1 MPPQEMMTMIMLSQN
16 GSFMLNVM
24 DDHAAGWSKATVEL
38 PADMAGQPSDLFDKV
53 FAFTF
58 DVLGLQ
64 SVELR
69 VRQADRPMH
78 LSSAAQAY
86 HKRRA

>member
-1 MPPQEMMTMIMLSQN
+1 MMSRE
-16 GSFMLNVM
+16 GSFTLNIL
-24 DDHAAGWSKATVEL
+24 DDRAAGRSKATIDL
-38 PADMAGQPSDLFDKV
+38 PADMAGQPGDLFDKV

-69 VRQADRPMH
+69 VRTADAPMS
-78 LSSAAQAY
+78 LAGAMQPY
-86 HKRRA
+86 GERRA

>member
-1 MPPQEMMTMIMLSQN
+1 MIMMSRN
-16 GSFMLNVM
+16 GSFTLNIL
-24 DDHAAGWSKATVEL
+24 DDRADGRSKATIDL
-38 PADMAGQPSDLFDKV
+38 PADISGQPSDLFDKV

-69 VRQADRPMH
+69 VRTADEPLH
-78 LSSAAQAY
+78 LAGAAQAY
-86 HKRRA
+86 RERRA

>member
-1 MPPQEMMTMIMLSQN
+1 MIMMSRD
-16 GSFMLNVM
+16 GSFMLNIL
-24 DDHAAGWSKATVEL
+24 DDRAAGQSKATIDL
-38 PADMAGQPSDLFDKV
+38 PADMAGQPGDLFDKV

-69 VRQADRPMH
+69 VRTADAPMH
-78 LSSAAQAY
+78 LASAMQTY
-86 HKRRA
+86 RERRA

>member
-1 MPPQEMMTMIMLSQN
+1 MIMLSQS
-16 GSFMLNVM
+16 GSFTLDIL
-24 DDHAAGWSKATVEL
+24 DDRAHGGSKALIDL
-38 PADMAGQPSDLFDKV
+38 PADLAGQPSDLFDKV

-69 VRQADRPMH
+69 VREGGVPIRLDGAMR
-78 LSSAAQAY
+78 AY
-86 HKRRA
+86 RERRA

>member
-1 MPPQEMMTMIMLSQN
+1 MIMVSRN
-16 GSFMLNVM
+16 GSFTLNIL
-24 DDHAAGWSKATVEL
+24 DDRAAGRLKATIEL

-64 SVELR
+64 NVELR
-69 VRQADRPMH
+69 ARTADESM
-78 LSSAAQAY
+78 
-86 HKRRA
+86 RRAGIAPTYRERRA

>member
-1 MPPQEMMTMIMLSQN
+1 MMMLSRD
-16 GSFMLNVM
+16 GSFMLNIL
-24 DDHAAGWSKATVEL
+24 DDCAVSRSKATIDL

-64 SVELR
+64 CVELR
-69 VRQADRPMH
+69 VRAADTPIY
-78 LSSAAQAY
+78 LSVATPAY
-86 HKRRA
+86 HERRA

>member
-1 MPPQEMMTMIMLSQN
+1 MIMMSRD
-16 GSFMLNVM
+16 GSFTLNIL
-24 DDHAAGWSKATVEL
+24 DDRAAGRSKATIDL
-38 PADMAGQPSDLFDKV
+38 PADMAGQPGDLFDKV

-69 VRQADRPMH
+69 VRTADAPMS
-78 LSSAAQAY
+78 LAGAMQPY
-86 HKRRA
+86 RERRA